1 MKRVHYEKPNSSFL
15 SLEKDYRLIIN
26 KLLDNEDF
34 KKLLY
39 RTDKTCLSS
48 SCPNLSEDEVLDLIT
63 KKYVKIVPKVEVDPE
78 LKAQVIISF
87 DNFIPSGNLEFRDC
101 DIIFDIL
108 CNFKLWELT
117 DFQLRPYRIA
127 AEIDSM
133 LDKKHLTGIG
143 QLNFVGA
150 QQIILTDEFAGL
162 CLLYD
167 TIHGGEDKKY
177 MPNPADEQ
185 MFIEDYFKMP
195 KMN

>member
-1 MKRVHYEKPNSSFL
+1 MKIDNVKDPESEFL
-15 SLEKDYRLIIN
+15 AQEKDMRIIVDRMAANQRLR
-26 KLLDNEDF
+26 
-34 KKLLY
+34 KLLY
-39 RTDKTCLSS
+39 YTTPDALKKPEVSDQNFVKMFGKNIRNLPKLYIDK
-48 SCPNLSEDEVLDLIT
+48 DVLN
-63 KKYVKIVPKVEVDPE
+63 YIV
-78 LKAQVIISF
+78 ISF
-87 DNFIPSGNLEFRDC
+87 DNFTPNGDNPEFRDNTIEF
-101 DIIFDIL
+101 DIICHYDQWQL
-108 CNFKLWELT
+108 
-117 DFQLRPYRIA
+117 DDSFQLRPYRIA
-127 AEIDSM
+127 AELDSM

-143 QLNFVGA
+143 QINFIGA